1 MMNTTRTN
9 MRKATA
15 RPMYK
20 VRSLVAM
27 VAVSWSGSVMTGR
40 SLETA
45 RLGRHRPEVHGL
57 LFMSLP
63 WLNMVNILVE
73 KSEHQLTNLKKKK
86 TI

>member
-1 MMNTTRTN
+1 MMKTTRTK

-27 VAVSWSGSVMTGR
+27 AVSWSLGSVMTGR

-45 RLGRHRPEVHGL
+45 RLGRQRPEVQGL

-63 WLNMVNILVE
+63 
-73 KSEHQLTNLKKKK
+73 
-86 TI
+86 

>member
-1 MMNTTRTN
+1 

-27 VAVSWSGSVMTGR
+27 AVSCSLGLVMTGR

-45 RLGRHRPEVHGL
+45 RLGRQMPEVQGL

-63 WLNMVNILVE
+63 
-73 KSEHQLTNLKKKK
+73 
-86 TI
+86 

>member
-1 MMNTTRTN
+1 

-27 VAVSWSGSVMTGR
+27 VVSWSGSVMTGR

-45 RLGRHRPEVHGL
+45 RFGRQRPEVHYL

-63 WLNMVNILVE
+63 WQYRPPLVGVGLE
-73 KSEHQLTNLKKKK
+73 QCLRRT
-86 TI
+86 